1 MCPCR
6 GARAQEL
13 GDVSDKGVWG
23 EFGIGLLGE
32 QSVPYSRDRQLLCQE
47 AEEGSG
53 YGRVAR

>member
-1 MCPCR
+1 MQGGQGPR
-6 GARAQEL
+6 IGH
-13 GDVSDKGVWG
+13 VSDKGVWG